1 MPAYESTNLVSAD
14 EPGPHRRPRPS
25 WYRGRGSVLETCER
39 VFGLLVTGPSPLAI
53 HPRHFSDLPDRS
65 LPLHQLRVLLA
76 SPAVSPRTR
85 AAIWCYL
92 VRRAR
97 TRGRQQAA
105 WTVGCAGLALPELV
119 RIVAALARRY
129 GGDVADL
136 EAAVLGG
143 FLAELRRVDLDDSRD
158 RRIRRR
164 LLMAA
169 YRAARALR
177 DTTHQ
182 PDPDS
187 QPVGG
192 SGVAPEP
199 GQGPDRTTYPA
210 GHGNGEHQESGR

>member
-1 MPAYESTNLVSAD
+1 
-14 EPGPHRRPRPS
+14 
-25 WYRGRGSVLETCER
+25 LETCER
-39 VFGLLVTGPSPLAI
+39 VFGLLVTGPAPLAI
-53 HPRHFSDLPDRS
+53 HPRHFTDLPDRS

-76 SPAVSPRTR
+76 SPAVSPQTR

-119 RIVAALARRY
+119 RIVAALSRHY
-129 GGDVADL
+129 SGDIADL

-169 YRAARALR
+169 YRAARSLR

-182 PDPDS
+182 PDPTGRE
-187 QPVGG
+187 PVD
-192 SGVAPEP
+192 PTREP
-199 GQGPDRTTYPA
+199 TSGQGSDEGSDPA
-210 GHGNGEHQESGR
+210 IGSTHPAAHGNGQHQETGR

>member
-1 MPAYESTNLVSAD
+1 MPAHESANLVAAAG
-14 EPGPHRRPRPS
+14 PGRHPRQFRLRARR
-25 WYRGRGSVLETCER
+25 RGSVLETCER
-39 VFGLLVTGPSPLAI
+39 VFGLLVTGPAPLAI
-53 HPRHFSDLPDRS
+53 HPRHFTDLPDRP

-76 SPAVSPRTR
+76 SPAVSAQTR

-105 WTVGCAGLALPELV
+105 WTVGCVGLALPELV
-119 RIVAALARRY
+119 RIVTALARHY
-129 GGDVADL
+129 SGDIADL

-143 FLAELRRVDLDDSRD
+143 FLSELRRVDLNDSRD

-177 DTTHQ
+177 DTTDR
-182 PDPDS
+182 PDPA
-187 QPVGG
+187 G
-192 SGVAPEP
+192 STGTTPDL
-199 GQGPDRTTYPA
+199 GQTSDQTTRAA
-210 GHGNGEHQESGR
+210 GHTHGQETGR